1 MNSSEAISL
10 ESMELQSR
18 ILDTVSIIG
27 VDIISVCNQDW
38 LLKPGSCH

>member
-10 ESMELQSR
+10 ESMEFQST

-27 VDIISVCNQDW
+27 VDIISVSTQDW